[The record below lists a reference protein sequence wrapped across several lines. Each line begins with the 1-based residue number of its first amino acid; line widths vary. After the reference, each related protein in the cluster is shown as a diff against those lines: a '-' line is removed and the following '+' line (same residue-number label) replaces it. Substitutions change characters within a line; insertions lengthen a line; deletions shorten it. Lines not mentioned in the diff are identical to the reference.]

1 MWLVLYVPYIDLTAQ
16 VHLTHWLAFLFL
28 DIQALKLRIIV
39 TILLTNQPK

>member
-16 VHLTHWLAFLFL
+16 VHLTHWSAFLFL